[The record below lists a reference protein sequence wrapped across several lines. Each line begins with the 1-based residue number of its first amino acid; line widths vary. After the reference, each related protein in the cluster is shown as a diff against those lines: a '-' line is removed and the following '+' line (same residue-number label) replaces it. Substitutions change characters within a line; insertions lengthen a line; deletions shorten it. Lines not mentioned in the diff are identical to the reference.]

1 VKTYSGT
8 KRNLFESAVC
18 TAIATTILAIAAC
31 GGGNLQSM
39 ITGSGPNGSA
49 AVHLATSQ
57 RSGSHVYPG
66 AGKAPFLAGFMFASA
81 PAPSQLQQSY
91 DAICNFQPGF
101 LAAVPS
107 GSFVPLAMAGE
118 NSTCQFFSGPQPN
131 SGKRTIFDGT
141 VQSLVVTGTTVSGAS
156 FQCRDVSTNS
166 VASDNSF
173 TRAYLD
179 PNAHSVMVFNSNNG
193 TPTSVGFTCTG
204 IGSAGDQVASIEAQW
219 AKT

>member
-1 VKTYSGT
+1 VKTYSKN
-8 KRNLFESAVC
+8 KRSLFESAVC
-18 TAIATTILAIAAC
+18 TAVASTILAIAAC
-31 GGGNLQSM
+31 GGGNLQRM

-66 AGKAPFLAGFMFASA
+66 ASKAPFLAAFMFASA

-91 DAICNFQPGF
+91 DAVCDFQPGF

-118 NSTCQFFSGPQPN
+118 NNACSFFSGPQVN

-141 VQSLVVTGTTVSGAS
+141 LQSLVVTGTTVSGAS
-156 FQCRDVSTNS
+156 FQCRDVTTTA
-166 VASDNSF
+166 VATDNSF

-179 PNAHSVMVFNSNNG
+179 PNAHSVLIFNSANG
-193 TPTSVGFTCTG
+193 APTGVPFACSG
-204 IGSAGDQVASIEAQW
+204 IGSDGDQVATIEAQW